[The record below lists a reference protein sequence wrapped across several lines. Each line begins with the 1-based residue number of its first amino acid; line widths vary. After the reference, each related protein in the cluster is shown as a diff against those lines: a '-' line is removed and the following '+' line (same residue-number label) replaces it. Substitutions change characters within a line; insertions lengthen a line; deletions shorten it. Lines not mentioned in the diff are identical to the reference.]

1 MRAAPRT
8 FSLYFVI
15 KPMQGFLICPF
26 DPVIGTLSPH
36 HDLFSLNSL
45 KYTMW
50 MLRTPDQRVVGT
62 IEYLL
67 L

>member
-1 MRAAPRT
+1 
-8 FSLYFVI
+8 
-15 KPMQGFLICPF
+15 
-26 DPVIGTLSPH
+26 
-36 HDLFSLNSL
+36 LNSL

-67 L
+67 LWFFSAGPLLHDGLVVGFLEDSRGVQV